1 MVKPNM
7 IIFWI
12 TRDFFGFPSGDWRR
26 CKPAQPTPNIR
37 QLRLSETPHST
48 ALTRRMS
55 SSLMGAVLGALVIRY
70 HR

>member
-7 IIFWI
+7 IIFGLQGN
-12 TRDFFGFPSGDWRR
+12 FLVCPSSDWKR
-26 CKPAQPTPNIR
+26 CKPAQPTHNIR
-37 QLRLSETPHST
+37 QLRLSETPHSA

-55 SSLMGAVLGALVIRY
+55 SSLKGAVLGDLVRC